1 MNKVPNK
8 YTEKEQLVLNQYK
21 NGPYHVMVTFLTEK
35 EHLQF
40 VKKLFRDNEFYCVI
54 FLTCIYTNYNQKFLI
69 DYFIE
74 YKKADILVDFLNACH
89 DFWKESLDLKY
100 IVDSLLSLNDKNY
113 IKNFLDSDSL
123 YFLTNEEERNRLE
136 DFIKWFLAR
145 ISLYNEII
153 AD

>member
-8 YTEKEQLVLNQYK
+8 YTKKEQLVLNQYK

-40 VKKLFRDNEFYCVI
+40 VNKLFRDNEFYCVI

-74 YKKADILVDFLNACH
+74 YKKADTRSPNQVNCS
-89 DFWKESLDLKY
+89 KS
-100 IVDSLLSLNDKNY
+100 
-113 IKNFLDSDSL
+113 
-123 YFLTNEEERNRLE
+123 
-136 DFIKWFLAR
+136 
-145 ISLYNEII
+145 
-153 AD
+153 